1 MGNQARLASPAPLTT
16 NDGPGFSEHHAR
28 ALAEALL
35 DQGAPWI
42 IVETREFPVGWVF
55 IWELKRNL
63 EATQIGDKVPGCAL
77 ILVDRSDGSV
87 RITGTARP
95 IGEYVDRYEKRDPS
109 NEDWSRLPP
118 WGQADDQAPRSS
130 DSAHS
135 DPS

>member
-1 MGNQARLASPAPLTT
+1 MASKDSSNIMPALWPKRYWT
-16 NDGPGFSEHHAR
+16 R
-28 ALAEALL
+28 
-35 DQGAPWI
+35 GA
-42 IVETREFPVGWVF
+42 VDHFETREFPAGWVF

-95 IGEYVDRYEKRDPS
+95 IEEYVDRYEKRDPS

-130 DSAHS
+130 DSARS